1 MFAADDEPPPI
12 ERIEVPNDLMEQLAG
27 TWSMRNACVAFYS
40 TQKTTYRAHWISRQQ
55 EAAIVSGF
63 SEYNSRFHRLTW
75 LRPETPGDRLEACA
89 THPLALAFSFS
100 SNNIYHQFFHAVPA
114 WLALSAQAERNPD
127 ATMVPLVSIHAGN
140 WTGPER
146 HWAAHAWQFSV
157 RALTKAAP
165 QTITANLGALLGARC
180 TCFDRVEGNTGA
192 FEPRAPLALGSLRRF
207 CLVALRNAAGLL
219 GSAPGER
226 RTELLYVSRAGGRK
240 VVNDAAALSALRLDN
255 PSVRRVILEQLPVV
269 QQMQLISDTLLL
281 VTQHGQALAW
291 MPFMTIGD
299 TPAAVV
305 EIQLPFSKRTWVSTF
320 MYGAWAVSLRI
331 GHTLVQ
337 STNAAT
343 CTKRQHDD
351 LKCDV
356 VVDLPKLTR
365 AVRDM
370 RAWLA
375 APPAREMVGSRLSR
389 SMRWCSHR
397 SRRSIMLKF
406 HRSCSHCTTLR

>member
-1 MFAADDEPPPI
+1 MARPSRAPGG
-12 ERIEVPNDLMEQLAG
+12 R
-27 TWSMRNACVAFYS
+27 
-40 TQKTTYRAHWISRQQ
+40 TTKRVTASVRFIVWSRQTT
-55 EAAIVSGF
+55 F
-63 SEYNSRFHRLTW
+63 T
-75 LRPETPGDRLEACA
+75 TK
-89 THPLALAFSFS
+89 
-100 SNNIYHQFFHAVPA
+100 FFHAVPA

-207 CLVALRNAAGLL
+207 CLVALRNAAGRL

-255 PSVRRVILEQLPVV
+255 PSVRRVILEQLSVV
-269 QQMQLISDTLLL
+269 QQMQLISGTLLL

-291 MPFMTIGD
+291 MPCMTIGD

-305 EIQLPFSKRTWVSTF
+305 EISIAILEAHVGLHVHVRRMGRFPSYRAHT
-320 MYGAWAVSLRI
+320 GAVYERSNM
-331 GHTLVQ
+331 HQ
-337 STNAAT
+337 AA
-343 CTKRQHDD
+343 
-351 LKCDV
+351 
-356 VVDLPKLTR
+356 
-365 AVRDM
+365 A
-370 RAWLA
+370 
-375 APPAREMVGSRLSR
+375 
-389 SMRWCSHR
+389 
-397 SRRSIMLKF
+397 
-406 HRSCSHCTTLR
+406 